1 MMIHRHGPRGRESNN
16 TGQRHCRKHLRG
28 HECVHNHR
36 RSTGAINQ
44 LAANQTH
51 ILQQMAAMSIAA
63 PPPPAVVAPA
73 FNIPP
78 VTNVAI
84 LTGGFWQGGSS
95 ARGGGHGRGC
105 GGRRIRAGCSRNPF
119 AMHMA
124 TIGCGEGDSISPH
137 LADKP
142 VSQELQSPH
151 SCSHNS
157 SIVTG
162 LLPT

>member
-63 PPPPAVVAPA
+63 PPPRPLWRRRSTSLPS
-73 FNIPP
+73 P
-78 VTNVAI
+78 TWQSSQ
-84 LTGGFWQGGSS
+84 GGFGREVVQQGVADMAGDVGGAGSALDAAEIPLQCTWRPLAV
-95 ARGGGHGRGC
+95 ARGTVYPPIWQTNRFPRSC
-105 GGRRIRAGCSRNPF
+105 NPPTH
-119 AMHMA
+119 AA
-124 TIGCGEGDSISPH
+124 TTAA
-137 LADKP
+137 L
-142 VSQELQSPH
+142 
-151 SCSHNS
+151 
-157 SIVTG
+157 
-162 LLPT
+162 